1 MWLFL
6 AKALKATRRFRRAR
20 EGNAA
25 VEFAMLALPFFVLTF
40 GLAEVAMLG
49 FAQTTLDY
57 AVAET
62 SRNIRTGQ
70 AQMSGTSYQSMKD
83 ALCSEMNGLMT
94 LNCAANLS
102 LDINTFASFVA
113 ANNGANQN
121 PVQNGNFNNTG
132 FGYNP
137 GQPSSIVVVRAYYQW
152 QVITPFFQP
161 LFQNIGG
168 GKRVLSSTMM
178 FRNEPYQTSN

>member
-6 AKALKATRRFRRAR
+6 AKALKATRRFRRDR
-20 EGNAA
+20 DGNAA
-25 VEFAMLALPFFVLTF
+25 VEFALLALPFFVLTF
-40 GLAEVAMLG
+40 GLAEVALIG
-49 FAQTTLDY
+49 FAQTSLDY

-70 AQMSGTSYQSMKD
+70 AQMGGTSYSAMKNNMCTE
-83 ALCSEMNGLMT
+83 LNGLMT

-102 LDINTFASFVA
+102 LDVDTFASFVA
-113 ANNGANQN
+113 ANNDNNQD
-121 PVQNGNFNNTG
+121 PMQGGTFNQAG

-152 QVITPFFQP
+152 QVLTPFFQP
-161 LFQNIGG
+161 LFQNISG
-168 GKRVLSSTMM
+168 GKRVLVSTMM
-178 FRNEPYQTSN
+178 FRNEPYQTN